1 MRNDEHIVV
10 DPDGQHYVV
19 RVVRGIGGPAS
30 WWMFWRRTRWQVE
43 VYRRDEFGVE
53 HPPVLQATMSTYE
66 AADARAHRIRRDITA
81 GRRGWRR

>member
-1 MRNDEHIVV
+1 MPHEEHTVA
-10 DPDGQHYVV
+10 DPEGQQYVV
-19 RVVRGIGGPAS
+19 RVTSALGGSAA
-30 WWMFWRRTRWQVE
+30 WWKLGRRKRWQVE
-43 VYRRDEFGVE
+43 VYRRDRLGVE